1 MEKAK
6 KIILEKFEKDKRKLL
21 VYSLFLYVFFVLLFF
36 INEYTRSKEA
46 ILKHVDSRLKGASIS
61 LNYIVPNYIQDLAR
75 NDIRI
80 TPKEEIEYNNL
91 LSKMAIEHEV
101 KYIYSFI
108 KKDGKVYYTF
118 ASYTEEDLKNNDIYS
133 YLIEYKEATPELI
146 ALFSEPN
153 KEIFE
158 VSQDDYGYFR
168 SHLKSYVSDNGHIY
182 VVGADMEVKDINK
195 LYLKSFIKAFAIS
208 LFLLISVFP
217 IFFFYKKIL
226 NLEIIN
232 NINRKKLEKLEI
244 DDITGL
250 PYIEKFWA
258 ENQNIEYPSIFL
270 IGINNLKVLN
280 DHYGDETS
288 DKILKHISD
297 VLLNIQEMGL
307 NGKVFKVGLD
317 EYAIIF
323 DDEKDKEDIYITGEY
338 ILESIYNTPL
348 IDKED
353 NIIITLII
361 GAATGKDLKEEDI
374 NIKLKRVFLE
384 ARMSLNYAYE
394 KKLRIFVFDNLQLS
408 DMSSADDEILWTN
421 KISEAIR
428 NKKIVPYFQP
438 IFNIKEN
445 TIEKYE
451 SLMRMITTDEKV
463 LTPYYFLSMSQKIGL
478 YFKLTGSMIYSTF
491 EFFVNKNIEFS
502 INISA
507 SDILDET
514 TRKLILNN
522 VKNFYNP
529 KYIVFE
535 ILESEGINN
544 FSEIIC
550 FIKAVKELGCKIA
563 IDDFGSGY
571 SNFERLSKLE
581 IDYVKIDGSL
591 IKNIDK
597 DKNSQIL
604 VQMIVGFAR
613 ELGIKTIAEFVHS
626 EDVFNKV
633 KELGVDYAQG
643 YYIGEPKPHL
653 IDFKL

>member
-21 VYSLFLYVFFVLLFF
+21 AYSLFLYVFFVLLFF
-36 INEYTRSKEA
+36 INEYTRSKEG

-80 TPKEEIEYNNL
+80 TPEEEIKYNNL
-91 LSKMAIEHEV
+91 LSELAVEHDV

-108 KKDGKVYYTF
+108 KKDDKVYYTF
-118 ASYTEEDLKNNDIYS
+118 ASHTEEDLKNNDIYS

-158 VSQDDYGYFR
+158 VAQDDYGYFR

-244 DDITGL
+244 DDVTGL

-280 DHYGDETS
+280 DYYGDETS

-348 IDKED
+348 INKED

-445 TIEKYE
+445 TIKKYE

-491 EFFVNKNIEFS
+491 DFFVNKNIEFS

-544 FSEIIC
+544 FSEVIS
-550 FIKAVKELGCKIA
+550 FIKTVKELGCKIA

-604 VQMIVGFAR
+604 VQMIVGFAK

-643 YYIGEPKPHL
+643 YYIGEPKPYL